1 MEMHK
6 DNKSI
11 LIVSTP
17 FAETSIPS
25 IQLTLLESYLKN
37 REINIKTK
45 NLYLNAAETYGLNN
59 YNYLINSPNDPYIA
73 QMVFSKYLFPNH
85 WNKNFEKFRYFY
97 ENIIVYKKEFLD
109 HFSFE
114 SYIEKSDVFLKNAN
128 ESVDYKSYDI
138 IGFTLNYGQFLP
150 SLALSKEIKE
160 MYPNKTIVFG
170 GSSTINE
177 LGKKILKNFDWIDFI
192 VSGEGEEA
200 LFLLSSN
207 FSNYENIPGL
217 IYRKNKDI
225 IWNKNNNYLNLNFLP
240 FLDFTSYYQDLN
252 KISDEVQQYH
262 KLYGRLPIELSRGC
276 WWNNCTFCNIC
287 AYNKKYR
294 EKSVKRFI
302 EELVFL
308 SDKYKIL
315 EFQIIGNTL
324 PMNDSKKLCENIIET
339 GKDLSLYIESRAG
352 ILRSS
357 DYLLLKK
364 AGFKNIQT
372 GIETLSSNFLKKM
385 NKGTK
390 IIDNIATLIYCKEN
404 HIKNT
409 YNFII
414 EYPNEEKID
423 FDETQKN
430 ISLIQKYLE
439 PPNISKYVVTFQS
452 PIYNNPKKYNIKKLE
467 PIVIDTIMYPKEVL
481 DKNISFFYSYIREKE
496 IKEKPWKQLI
506 NNWKNSYDQQ
516 KTLVLKRDTDL
527 EKLVFYFIDG
537 CNFIKIY
544 DKRIN
549 DNAVIY
555 LLNEKERKLFLE
567 CKDIKSLSELKEKF
581 KDIKPYELDIML
593 NSFVEAEIFYKEDDL
608 YLALPISYRNYYN
621 NESIK
626 INSDIEQIRE
636 YINNM

>member
-1 MEMHK
+1 MEMHT

-11 LIVSTP
+11 LIISMP

-25 IQLTLLESYLKN
+25 IQLALLESYLKN

-45 NLYLNAAETYGLNN
+45 NFYLNAAEIYGLNN
-59 YNYLINSPNDPYIA
+59 YNYLINSPNDPYVA
-73 QMVFSKYLFPNH
+73 QMVFSKYLFPDH

-97 ENIIVYKKEFLD
+97 ENIIGYKKGFLEN
-109 HFSFE
+109 FSFE
-114 SYIEKSDVFLKNAN
+114 RYIEKSDDFLKYAFK
-128 ESVDYKSYDI
+128 SVDYSLYDI

-150 SLALSKEIKE
+150 SLALSFKIKE
-160 MYPNKTIVFG
+160 RYPDKNIVFG

-177 LGKKILKNFDWIDFI
+177 LGKRILNSFDWIDFI

-225 IWNKNNNYLNLNFLP
+225 IWNTNNNYLNLDFLP

-252 KISDEVQQYH
+252 NISDEVQQYH

-294 EKSVKRFI
+294 EKSVDRFI

-324 PMNDSKKLCENIIET
+324 PVNDFKKLCKNIIKT

-352 ILRSS
+352 ILKSN
-357 DYLLLKK
+357 DYSLLKK
-364 AGFKNIQT
+364 AGFKHIQT
-372 GIETLSSNFLKKM
+372 GIETLSSNYLKKM

-390 IIDNIATLIYCKEN
+390 IIDNIAALKFCKEN
-404 HIKNT
+404 HIKNS
-409 YNFII
+409 YNFITDC
-414 EYPNEEKID
+414 PNEEKID

-452 PIYNNPKKYNIKKLE
+452 QIYNHPEKYNIKKLE
-467 PIVIDTIMYPKEVL
+467 PTVIDTIIYPKEYL
-481 DKNISFFYSYIREKE
+481 DKNIGFFYSFIRKKE

-506 NNWKNSYDQQ
+506 NNWKNIYDQQ
-516 KTLVLKRDTDL
+516 KTLGLKRETDL
-527 EKLVFYFIDG
+527 EKLVFYFIEG
-537 CNFIKIY
+537 GNFIKIY

-549 DNAVIY
+549 DNAMIY
-555 LLNEKERKLFLE
+555 ILNKEERKVFLE
-567 CKDIKSLSELKEKF
+567 CKDIKSSSDLKEKF
-581 KDIKPYELDIML
+581 KDIKSSELELIL
-593 NSFVEAEIFYKEDDL
+593 KSFVEAGIFYKENEL
-608 YLALPISYRNYYN
+608 YLALPISYHQYFN

-626 INSDIEQIRE
+626 NISDIEEIRT
-636 YINNM
+636 YINNL